1 MHSFTLSVSHTV
13 FHFLNPPPPVL
24 GDWGVSC
31 NLSVGFSLASMVTCS
46 IISIPFLF
54 RQFCSLF
61 LALALTWLAPF
72 SRSCSQALL
81 LAGFPARIICVFA
94 ACLWQGSFAGR
105 KAGWWPLR
113 SPVTQVRCKQCPWGA
128 CVSLSLWNAREHQ
141 FSILTLPQKLMQR
154 TLGKGQLSDCTYVIP
169 MVVIAAITDK
179 RNGKTSLFCRV

>member
-1 MHSFTLSVSHTV
+1 MHSFTPSVFHTV
-13 FHFLNPPPPVL
+13 FHFLKPPPPPPAL

-31 NLSVGFSLASMVTCS
+31 NLSVGFSLASMVICS

-61 LALALTWLAPF
+61 PALALTWLAPF
-72 SRSCSQALL
+72 SRSCSQAPLP
-81 LAGFPARIICVFA
+81 AGFPARIICVFA
-94 ACLWQGSFAGR
+94 ACLWRGSFAGR

-141 FSILTLPQKLMQR
+141 FSILTLPQELMQR
-154 TLGKGQLSDCTYVIP
+154 TLGKGQLPDCTYVNP
-169 MVVIAAITDK
+169 MAV
-179 RNGKTSLFCRV
+179 LQQ